1 MELKNLLTKLKHK
14 QELPENFFALE
25 LSDDIIKSAVWT
37 VVDGHTKVVKIG
49 SPESWDGQNPD
60 SLLKGVDQSIS
71 HASEN
76 ILPEPSGVVF
86 GLPESWLDKDDI
98 SADKKKLL
106 KKLCQELELKPLGF
120 VVTDTAVIQYLK
132 IEEGTPPSAIFLQ
145 ISSGELNL
153 TLVKLGKVIGTHL
166 VGRSEDLGP
175 DVEEALSRFDKV
187 DTLPARMI
195 LYDSKQDFEEN
206 KQQLM
211 SYDWEEKLPFIHFP
225 KVEVLSEEISI
236 KAVALAGG
244 SEVAKSLGFTIKSPE
259 KKEAETEK
267 PESETSPAK
276 EETAKPIT
284 AESLGFIAGKDV
296 AEQEVTVEPESAFKP
311 VPEPRTAEPEA
322 ELKAESPLQTPSK
335 PLTEKTQALLQSIKQ
350 AINASLNK
358 LKSLL
363 KLKDRDRPKTLTLI
377 AVGFGIV
384 FIALLAAYWYLP
396 KAKVTIFVKPKTV
409 DEDLT
414 LIINPKASTL
424 DSEDG
429 ILPGDSV
436 EISVEGS
443 KSAPTTGTNLIGD
456 PAQGD
461 ITIYNKTSKT
471 KTFSADVVLIGPD
484 NLAFTLDDDT
494 TVASSSSREEGED
507 TIITPGKTTAKI
519 TAKSI
524 GPEGNLSA
532 DSKLSFQKFSED
544 DYYAKVIDGL
554 SGGTAR
560 EVKAVSQEDRDNLL
574 EDLTNELKTQAA
586 EDLKSQL
593 GEGMSLVNVEDQDE
607 LISKS
612 FNHDVDEE
620 ADTLKLD
627 AKLEYSALSYRQ
639 NDLNLLLQQTI
650 KEKIPDNFQLS
661 QSSEIEVEPAE
672 LQKDGS
678 AVVEVVF
685 KAKLVPKLDFGE
697 IKRNLKGRYPH
708 ITQEYLATLPNFV
721 KADIIITPNL
731 PKKLKTLPRVT
742 KNIVIEVKAEE

>member
-14 QELPENFFALE
+14 EEIPEHFFALE
-25 LSDDIIKSAVWT
+25 ISDDVIKSAVWT

-49 SPESWDGQNPD
+49 SSESWNGQNPD
-60 SLLKGVDQSIS
+60 SLLKAVDQSIS

-86 GLPESWLDKDDI
+86 GLPESWLDKQGI
-98 SADKKKLL
+98 NADKKQLL
-106 KKLCQELELKPLGF
+106 KKLCQELELKPLGY

-153 TLVKLGKVIGTHL
+153 TLVKLGKILGTHL
-166 VGRSEDLGP
+166 VGRSEDLGA

-195 LYDSKQDFEEN
+195 LYNSKQDFEEN

-225 KVEVLSEEISI
+225 KVEVLSEETSI

-244 SEVAKSLGFTIKSPE
+244 SEVAKSLGFAIKPPKKKEPEPE
-259 KKEAETEK
+259 K
-267 PESETSPAK
+267 ESKA
-276 EETAKPIT
+276 IT
-284 AESLGFIAGKDV
+284 AESLGFVAGKDIAKLKSTAV
-296 AEQEVTVEPESAFKP
+296 PLTAEPTPSSAEPERLAETEPKETVEPQSTESKLLAGQ
-311 VPEPRTAEPEA
+311 
-322 ELKAESPLQTPSK
+322 LQFT
-335 PLTEKTQALLQSIKQ
+335 LQSIKQ
-350 AINASLNK
+350 RFKPGLTK
-358 LKSLL
+358 LKSFLQL
-363 KLKDRDRPKTLTLI
+363 KGKDRPQKLTLI
-377 AVGFGIV
+377 AVGFGIIL
-384 FIALLAAYWYLP
+384 IAIFAAYWYLP
-396 KAKVTIFVKPKTV
+396 KAKVTIFVEPKTV

-414 LIINPKASTL
+414 LTIDPKASIL
-424 DSEDG
+424 NSEDG
-429 ILPGDSV
+429 ILPGNSV

-443 KSAPTTGTNLIGD
+443 KSVPTTGTSLIGD

-461 ITIYNKTSKT
+461 VTVYNKTNAP
-471 KTFSADVVLIGPD
+471 KTFDAGIILIGPA
-484 NLAFTLDDDT
+484 NLAFTLDEDV
-494 TVASSSSREEGED
+494 TVASRSSQKIEGGEE
-507 TIITPGKTTAKI
+507 TIWGKANTKI

-524 GPEGNLSA
+524 GPEGNLSGG
-532 DSKLSFQKFSED
+532 SQLSFQKFSED
-544 DYYAKVIDGL
+544 DYSAKVIDGL

-560 EVKAVSQEDRDNLL
+560 EVKAVSQEDQDNLL
-574 EDLTNELKTQAA
+574 EDLTSQLKTQAA

-593 GEGMSLVNVEDQDE
+593 GEGMSLVDVEDQDE

-612 FNHDVDEE
+612 FNHQVDEE
-620 ADTLKLD
+620 ADSLKLD

-639 NDLNLLLQQTI
+639 SDLDLLLQQTI

-661 QSSEIEVEPAE
+661 QSSEIEIEPAE
-672 LQKDGS
+672 LEKDGT
-678 AVVEVVF
+678 AVVEVIF
-685 KAKLVPKLDFGE
+685 KAKLIPKLDFSE
-697 IKRNLKGRYPH
+697 IKKNLKGRYPH

-731 PKKLKTLPRVT
+731 PQKLKTLPRIA
-742 KNIVIEVKAEE
+742 KNITLEVKAED